1 MISLK
6 VDNPDQI
13 TFVASTQ
20 DEMSFLK
27 ENHEKVLDKFV
38 ELRFNNIGQL
48 SIKTWKDYLHFCHQS
63 PQKKLE
69 MVEGHPIPIQGF
81 GELEEKSS
89 FLCYAKATEN
99 LKFNAETMYR
109 LESLANTMYSEYNK

>member
-38 ELRFNNIGQL
+38 ELWFNNIGHL
-48 SIKTWKDYLHFCHQS
+48 SIKTWKDYIHFCKQS
-63 PQKKLE
+63 PRKKLE
-69 MVEGHPIPIQGF
+69 MVEGHPIPILGF
-81 GELEEKSS
+81 EELEEKSS
-89 FLCYAKATEN
+89 FFCYAKATEN

-109 LESLANTMYSEYNK
+109 LESLANTMYSEYKK

>member
-27 ENHEKVLDKFV
+27 ENHEKVMDKFV

-48 SIKTWKDYLHFCHQS
+48 SIKTWKEYLHFCKQS
-63 PQKKLE
+63 PRKILE
-69 MVEGHPIPIQGF
+69 MVEGHPISEQGF
-81 GELEEKSS
+81 GELEKKSS
-89 FLCYAKATEN
+89 LTCYSKATEN

-109 LESLANTMYSEYNK
+109 LESLANTMYSEYIK